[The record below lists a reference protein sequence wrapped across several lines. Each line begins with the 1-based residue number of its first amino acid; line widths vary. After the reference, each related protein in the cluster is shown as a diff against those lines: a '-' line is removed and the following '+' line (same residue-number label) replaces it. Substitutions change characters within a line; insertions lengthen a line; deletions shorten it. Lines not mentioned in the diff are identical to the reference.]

1 VFDTAPVASVQSK
14 YQKIEVLKSDFF
26 GHILTIDGDL
36 MLTERDEFIYHE
48 MIVHVPMAYV
58 PTASRILVVG
68 GGDGGSARQLLRRES
83 VERVTVVELDEEVV
97 RISREFFPRLAA
109 ALGDDRVELRLESG
123 ADWVARQVAQK
134 EAEKFDIAIV
144 DSTDFGASEP
154 LFEEAFHRRLRQL
167 LAKGG
172 VLVIN
177 LTSLPWQLGQVQA
190 SVYRQRLLFK
200 YVRVFQIYQ
209 PTYTSGHYCF
219 LICSDEKDPLDTGSV
234 DWQSYED
241 EELEMGY
248 YSRRVHEAAFALP
261 QYAVVAISEAME
273 KAVRDRRGATGK
285 EAMEKAVLVY
295 TLSNTILSVN
305 CRAFRLALP
314 WLTSPLHLKN
324 GALGFLPMVEMTFLL
339 VSGLA
344 SANIVFVRPEQYHQL
359 LTALLLWLST
369 FFALLPLCCETMAA
383 MVVAYVA

>member
-1 VFDTAPVASVQSK
+1 MSWQLPLSRASLPTFLAGLLLGTLFSSLPLRRSGKYAQPSGVGADLVFDTAPVASVQSK

-58 PTASRILVVG
+58 PAASRVLVVG

-83 VERVTVVELDEEVV
+83 VESVTVVELDEEVV
-97 RISREFFPRLAA
+97 RISREFFPRLAE
-109 ALGDDRVELRLESG
+109 ALADPRVELRLESG

-134 EAEKFDIAIV
+134 GADEKFDIAIV

-219 LICSDEKDPLDTGSV
+219 LICSDEMDPLDTGSV

-261 QYAVVAISEAME
+261 QYAVAAISEALE
-273 KAVRDRRGATGK
+273 KAVDDRKAAAGK
-285 EAMEKAVLVY
+285 DKA
-295 TLSNTILSVN
+295 
-305 CRAFRLALP
+305 RAEL
-314 WLTSPLHLKN
+314 
-324 GALGFLPMVEMTFLL
+324 
-339 VSGLA
+339 
-344 SANIVFVRPEQYHQL
+344 
-359 LTALLLWLST
+359 
-369 FFALLPLCCETMAA
+369 
-383 MVVAYVA
+383 

>member
-1 VFDTAPVASVQSK
+1 MFDTAPVASVQSK

-123 ADWVARQVAQK
+123 ADWVAQQVAQK

-219 LICSDEKDPLDTGSV
+219 LICSDEMDPLDTGSV

-273 KAVRDRRGATGK
+273 KAVRDRRAATGK
-285 EAMEKAVLVY
+285 EEEAHAEL
-295 TLSNTILSVN
+295 
-305 CRAFRLALP
+305 
-314 WLTSPLHLKN
+314 
-324 GALGFLPMVEMTFLL
+324 
-339 VSGLA
+339 
-344 SANIVFVRPEQYHQL
+344 
-359 LTALLLWLST
+359 
-369 FFALLPLCCETMAA
+369 
-383 MVVAYVA
+383 